1 MPNDPSSS
9 LQPEALCEIEQV
21 TSARVSREDEL
32 SCRVELSL
40 KDPDKE
46 VSTTSL
52 YDFFT
57 QSEKKRFVK
66 VFLLAE
72 WDFFNGHC

>member
-1 MPNDPSSS
+1 MCIAQVNNAPLFS

-46 VSTTSL
+46 VSTTSFL
-52 YDFFT
+52 YC
-57 QSEKKRFVK
+57 
-66 VFLLAE
+66 FLVIDSYY
-72 WDFFNGHC
+72 WTF